1 MSAGRASGALV
12 RPRAPMWARRLV
24 CCATG
29 LLAASRGMGLAYM
42 PFDSGV
48 RACPRRQRGQ
58 ALPLGI
64 FLTLMAAGVMFYMV
78 NTGQQVQERI
88 RLTNTADA
96 VAYSAG
102 VLEARVLNFDA
113 YTNRAMVANQVAI
126 AQMVSLV
133 SWTHYADKLVE
144 NAEDISR
151 WFPPVYAVVAA
162 VRIYTKAAL
171 AVADKMA
178 SVVIAYHDTAVRAME
193 LSQTAIHATFLLAR
207 SKLVDEVAKA
217 NDPMASAQTISNPI
231 EFTNFTKRYA
241 GEDRGRFRDVTM
253 ASRDDFTRQR
263 NWTEGVSVAG
273 LLTVELRRRGGTDLI
288 GFDEWRGMDTISLHT
303 EWRCPTLRNPGR
315 ICRSELP
322 LGWGAAEVDSGDG
335 DGGVGFHG
343 GSYRTNRIASRLA
356 DMYMAEISAAYQG
369 LPAFRELDEDVL
381 GEEDPRTGYAVVVSK
396 PKSALRTTAQ
406 AAQPKTSRRLALY
419 DDQAAADKMAQMAR
433 VEVYFERPQRRSD
446 GKDEIGSLFNPYWQ
460 VRLAP
465 TTTADRAAAAAFQ
478 GGAFLP

>member
-1 MSAGRASGALV
+1 MPIDSR
-12 RPRAPMWARRLV
+12 V
-24 CCATG
+24 C
-29 LLAASRGMGLAYM
+29 
-42 PFDSGV
+42 
-48 RACPRRQRGQ
+48 ACPRQRGQ

-64 FLTLMAAGVMFYMV
+64 FLTLMAAAVMFYMV

-133 SWTHYADKLVE
+133 SWTYYARQLADT
-144 NAEDISR
+144 AEKISM
-151 WFPPVYAVVAA
+151 WFPPVYAVVAKIAAGIEA
-162 VRIYTKAAL
+162 VRDATMWAA
-171 AVADKMA
+171 VG
-178 SVVIAYHDTAVRAME
+178 VIAQHDSAVRLME
-193 LSQTAIHATFLLAR
+193 WSQTAIHAAFLVAR
-207 SKLVDEVAKA
+207 SNLVDEVAKA
-217 NDPMASAQTISNPI
+217 NDPTVSAQTIANPI
-231 EFTNFTKRYA
+231 EFANFTKRYA
-241 GEDRGRFRDVTM
+241 GEERGRIRDVTI

-288 GFDEWRGMDTISLHT
+288 GFDEWRGMDTVSLHT
-303 EWRCPTLRNPGR
+303 EWRCPTLTNPGR
-315 ICRSELP
+315 ICRNELP

-335 DGGVGFHG
+335 DGGTGFHG
-343 GSYRTNRIASRLA
+343 GSYRINRIASRFA
-356 DMYMAEISAAYQG
+356 DRAMAEISTAYHG

-396 PKSALRTTAQ
+396 PKSALRTTGQ
-406 AAQPKTSRRLALY
+406 AAQPKTGGRLALY
-419 DDQAAADKMAQMAR
+419 DDAEAANKMAQMAR

-446 GKDEIGSLFNPYWQ
+446 GQDEIGSLFNPYWQ